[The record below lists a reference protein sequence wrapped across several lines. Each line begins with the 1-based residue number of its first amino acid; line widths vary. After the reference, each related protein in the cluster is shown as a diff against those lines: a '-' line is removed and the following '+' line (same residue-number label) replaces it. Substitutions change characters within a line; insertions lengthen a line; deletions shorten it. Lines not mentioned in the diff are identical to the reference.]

1 MGAIG
6 RNAMAERVK
15 NLEKSWK
22 ERTLDAQNRARLAIT
37 QLEMGGKEITFASV
51 QKVSGV
57 SKNFLYKDKT
67 IRKEIETLRTQ
78 LSEIASERKF
88 RYQKTSRSKD
98 VVLEAKDRRIAK
110 LEEEN
115 RQLKA
120 EIKILRGLL
129 YETK

>member
-37 QLEMGGKEITFASV
+37 QLEMGGKDVTFATV
-51 QKVSGV
+51 QKVSGL

-78 LSEIASERKF
+78 LSEIVSERKF

-120 EIKILRGLL
+120 EIKTLRGLL

>member
-1 MGAIG
+1 
-6 RNAMAERVK
+6 MAERIK

-22 ERTLDAQNRARLAIT
+22 ERTLDAQNRARLAIRR
-37 QLEMGGKEITFASV
+37 LELEGKEVTFAAV
-51 QKVSGV
+51 QKMSGV
-57 SKNFLYKDKT
+57 SKNFLYKDET
-67 IRKEIETLRTQ
+67 LRKEIETLRTQ
-78 LSEIASERKF
+78 LAEAASERRF

-98 VVLEAKDRRIAK
+98 VVVEAKDRRIAK

-129 YETK
+129 YEIK

>member
-1 MGAIG
+1 
-6 RNAMAERVK
+6 MAERVK

-37 QLEMGGKEITFASV
+37 QLEMGGKDVTFATV
-51 QKVSGV
+51 QKVSGL

-78 LSEIASERKF
+78 LSEIVSERKF

-120 EIKILRGLL
+120 EIKTLRGLL

>member
-1 MGAIG
+1 
-6 RNAMAERVK
+6 MADRVK